1 MKLKVLGSYGS
12 TFLNYRSVAFAI
24 NDVLLID
31 AGSTSSFSGIG
42 EIAKIRYAV
51 ISHAHLDH
59 IKAIPFMAEQLMAA
73 VGTGLEIL
81 GTEETLRSLREHI
94 FNGTIWPDLSKLP
107 TPQTPAIKYTVLS
120 EEETAHASGLSIKA
134 ISVNHTIPAS
144 GFLISDNGSTI
155 LYSGDTGPTEK
166 LWIQANNATGLKAL
180 LIEVSFPDRLKELA
194 AKTMHL
200 TPSLMVEELKKV
212 TLTEDVMI
220 LPYHFKP
227 PYVDEII
234 KELSE
239 LKMNN
244 LIIIKDGDIFE
255 I

>member
-24 NDVLLID
+24 NDILLID

-42 EIAKIRYAV
+42 EIAKIHHAA

-59 IKAIPFMAEQLMAA
+59 IKAIPFA
-73 VGTGLEIL
+73 G
-81 GTEETLRSLREHI
+81 
-94 FNGTIWPDLSKLP
+94 
-107 TPQTPAIKYTVLS
+107 
-120 EEETAHASGLSIKA
+120 GLSIKA
-134 ISVNHTIPAS
+134 IPVNHTIPAS

-166 LWIQANNATGLKAL
+166 LWIQANNTPGLKAL
-180 LIEVSFPDRLKELA
+180 MIEVSFPDRLKDLA

-212 TLTEDVMI
+212 KLTEDVMI

-227 PYVDEII
+227 PFVDEIR

-244 LIIIKDGDIFE
+244 LTIIKDGDIFE
-255 I
+255 L